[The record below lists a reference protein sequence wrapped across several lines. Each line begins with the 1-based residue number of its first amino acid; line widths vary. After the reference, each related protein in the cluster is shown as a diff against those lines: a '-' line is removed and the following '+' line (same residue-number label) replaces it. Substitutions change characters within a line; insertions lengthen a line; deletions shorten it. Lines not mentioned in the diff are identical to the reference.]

1 MIFNINPLQFRGRV
15 VTLADINGPSTS
27 ACVIPSWSATD
38 QNKPSGWEGFGKLH
52 RYTGNGASDCIG
64 NPYKVMDV
72 QMRPQG
78 DYEVYRLTMV
88 VEYEPTEPAAVYA
101 VDEAVVFECRVN
113 RDISTDV
120 VTSSRWTLS
129 RKESL
134 TFLQAL
140 PDLNGQS
147 EKWIDLVDDRCFYP
161 PTVQGYVMSRNKD
174 AASVY
179 FQAVRI
185 LPSFALHLRCS
196 LYACTRQDQDKCDM
210 RNIDKRKCPPRKPSL
225 RRKRGISMPGAG
237 FNYTVITTSILLDDT
252 SDVRVSSV
260 ASAAGIV
267 LDCVR
272 KLLVNTDT
280 IDQVLVQ
287 VIKEHP
293 VHATHKLSYAHEQM
307 GHPSA
312 PVLKPLTQNISH
324 RGRCRQSI
332 AAARKNTKGRIS
344 NEEMCQ

>member
-1 MIFNINPLQFRGRV
+1 MVVGEMAAHVDYSVEYAAGGKVPIESRVPVGTPL
-15 VTLADINGPSTS
+15 
-27 ACVIPSWSATD
+27 
-38 QNKPSGWEGFGKLH
+38 
-52 RYTGNGASDCIG
+52 
-64 NPYKVMDV
+64 
-72 QMRPQG
+72 
-78 DYEVYRLTMV
+78 RLTFSLKN
-88 VEYEPTEPAAVYA
+88 ESQYTQLGISG
-101 VDEAVVFECRVN
+101 CR
-113 RDISTDV
+113 
-120 VTSSRWTLS
+120 
-129 RKESL
+129 
-134 TFLQAL
+134 AL

-260 ASAAGIV
+260 ADNSRGAIFQKTHLSEVLVWVIVSAACISLV
-267 LDCVR
+267 V
-272 KLLVNTDT
+272 LLVTLA
-280 IDQVLVQ
+280 ICL
-287 VIKEHP
+287 HSM
-293 VHATHKLSYAHEQM
+293 LS
-307 GHPSA
+307 
-312 PVLKPLTQNISH
+312 
-324 RGRCRQSI
+324 
-332 AAARKNTKGRIS
+332 ARRYKTS
-344 NEEMCQ
+344 NCNSTVA